1 MCPGTLRQG
10 APGPYGRGALWN
22 AAFHKRVERGDHRI
36 PQLPLLI
43 GLWFSPSPGGTPDEI
58 QGGTDE
64 SVGPHR
70 VISLRG
76 DDYPIASSRCQP
88 AEIRVAITTVPVRPK
103 HLDRKDAKETG
114 PAI

>member
-1 MCPGTLRQG
+1 MCPGTLQQA
-10 APGPYGRGALWN
+10 APPACR
-22 AAFHKRVERGDHRI
+22 KSRTVERRV
-36 PQLPLLI
+36 PQQPLLI